1 MNSRIAT
8 TIPRGRTHRGHLSGS
23 GRGAHGPAGVRL
35 ASPNRATKC
44 PTEQCGPIDVDGGL
58 ACAAVPQLEMD
69 DRDGARVRMLY
80 AQHGAELWRFAHRLT
95 GDRARAD
102 DVVQETLLRAWQH
115 PEVFND
121 SERSPRSWLFTVAR
135 NMVIDERRSARF
147 RCEVSTP
154 DGVGA
159 LDGECPDGVN
169 AALDRLLIGDALA
182 RLTPEHRAV
191 VRRSYFQGWT
201 TAQIAADLRISDGT
215 VKSRL
220 HYALRALRLVLGE
233 MGFTP

>member
-1 MNSRIAT
+1 VVKTVEGRET
-8 TIPRGRTHRGHLSGS
+8 TT
-23 GRGAHGPAGVRL
+23 V
-35 ASPNRATKC
+35 K
-44 PTEQCGPIDVDGGL
+44 GL
-58 ACAAVPQLEMD
+58 YDEHAA
-69 DRDGARVRMLY
+69 A
-80 AQHGAELWRFAHRLT
+80 LWRYACRLT
-95 GDRARAD
+95 GDRARAQ

-115 PEVFND
+115 PEVAND
-121 SERSPRSWLFTVAR
+121 SERSPRSWLFAVAR
-135 NMVIDERRSARF
+135 NMIIDERRSARF
-147 RCEVSTP
+147 RYEVSTL

-159 LDGECPDGVN
+159 LDGTCPDEMS

-182 RLTPEHRAV
+182 RLTPAHRAV

-233 MGFTP
+233 MGYTP